1 MNEKDELIG
10 TSLDAIRLALRCVD
24 YVRGQ
29 YANHG
34 QDVLNLGNVKQAID
48 MLDIAF
54 TMFAV
59 GSDLIAS
66 ADDESKDTLIELG
79 HTLSDSYLEEE
90 AE

>member
-1 MNEKDELIG
+1 MNERDELIG
-10 TSLDAIRLALRCVD
+10 TSSDAIRLALRCID

-34 QDVLNLGNVKQAID
+34 QDVLNLGNIEQVID
-48 MLDIAF
+48 MLDMVFA
-54 TMFAV
+54 MFAV
-59 GSDLIAS
+59 GSDMIAS